1 MCESL
6 ECSCNTSQ
14 CEGMIQRVLALAS
27 VPLQSLLIHYMNKER
42 EHKRGEEEKRRK
54 SKKKVKESTCI
65 HRISSTYKCMYS
77 YSRTCRF

>member
-27 VPLQSLLIHYMNKER
+27 VPLQSLLIHYMNEEER
-42 EHKRGEEEKRRK
+42 EHERGEEKEKEEEQEKGER
-54 SKKKVKESTCI
+54 E
-65 HRISSTYKCMYS
+65 YMY
-77 YSRTCRF
+77 TQNK